1 MKTKPYVLGSESNVF
16 ERGWLSSDSFVVVL
30 VKNKKQV
37 FSTIS
42 KYFLVDKGKFLDR

>member
-1 MKTKPYVLGSESNVF
+1 MNLDINPELHLNENKTLCFGI
-16 ERGWLSSDSFVVVL
+16 VVI
-30 VKNKKQV
+30 VKNKKRV